1 MKFLNTLMAALL
13 AALPAAGAMPM
24 RSTAVAE
31 IAPYVFPANKPAAVS
46 MEFMPDGQ
54 SYVERSDDGRR
65 LIVRAIADGAEQGV
79 LFDIANT
86 RETTLPDFEGF
97 SISPDASRVLL
108 WRMAQPVFRRS
119 FDAEYYVYEVRSRL
133 LRPLSKEFGRQRD
146 PMFSPDSRMVAFVA
160 QGNIYCAKL
169 DYNSEVAV
177 TEGGS
182 TGGTLFGATDWTY
195 EEEFGITAAMAWA
208 PDNLN
213 LCYVAFDQ
221 TSVPEYSLPLYRGTC
236 DPLEQYD
243 LYPGWQTVRYPVA
256 GKPNSRV
263 SLHSYDV
270 ETRKT
275 KQIDLP
281 GNPEYIP
288 RIAYGPVPEKLMVS
302 TLNRDQNRFELFAV
316 NPKSTVAKSVYTA
329 EQRVD
334 RAGGVRNPLAGRRQ
348 LRCRFRCR
356 GIHTLLPLQLHRHP
370 YGRHLAARHRRHRFL
385 RHRQPRKRILAGR
398 GTHSAGP
405 HSLPPRPER

>member
-213 LCYVAFDQ
+213 L
-221 TSVPEYSLPLYRGTC
+221 
-236 DPLEQYD
+236 
-243 LYPGWQTVRYPVA
+243 
-256 GKPNSRV
+256 
-263 SLHSYDV
+263 
-270 ETRKT
+270 
-275 KQIDLP
+275 
-281 GNPEYIP
+281 
-288 RIAYGPVPEKLMVS
+288 
-302 TLNRDQNRFELFAV
+302 
-316 NPKSTVAKSVYTA
+316 
-329 EQRVD
+329 
-334 RAGGVRNPLAGRRQ
+334 
-348 LRCRFRCR
+348 
-356 GIHTLLPLQLHRHP
+356 
-370 YGRHLAARHRRHRFL
+370 
-385 RHRQPRKRILAGR
+385 
-398 GTHSAGP
+398 
-405 HSLPPRPER
+405 

>member
-133 LRPLSKEFGRQRD
+133 LRPLSK
-146 PMFSPDSRMVAFVA
+146 
-160 QGNIYCAKL
+160 
-169 DYNSEVAV
+169 
-177 TEGGS
+177 
-182 TGGTLFGATDWTY
+182 
-195 EEEFGITAAMAWA
+195 
-208 PDNLN
+208 
-213 LCYVAFDQ
+213 
-221 TSVPEYSLPLYRGTC
+221 
-236 DPLEQYD
+236 
-243 LYPGWQTVRYPVA
+243 
-256 GKPNSRV
+256 
-263 SLHSYDV
+263 
-270 ETRKT
+270 
-275 KQIDLP
+275 
-281 GNPEYIP
+281 
-288 RIAYGPVPEKLMVS
+288 
-302 TLNRDQNRFELFAV
+302 
-316 NPKSTVAKSVYTA
+316 
-329 EQRVD
+329 
-334 RAGGVRNPLAGRRQ
+334 
-348 LRCRFRCR
+348 
-356 GIHTLLPLQLHRHP
+356 
-370 YGRHLAARHRRHRFL
+370 
-385 RHRQPRKRILAGR
+385 
-398 GTHSAGP
+398 
-405 HSLPPRPER
+405 